1 MHIDPTWQADDR
13 DERSETYRAVAG
25 GVTPWRSAGWVLPLL
40 AACAVVLTG
49 HMLGG
54 AWFSAP
60 AAGLPAGLWVVFA
73 TGLVAYGVSRLGGN
87 EGYGVNGSVRS
98 AVPVRFERDRTRAE
112 EGTARSERE
121 TPREVAA
128 EKPGSSVKKESK
140 PTRVTPRRARSLE
153 LTRPGD
159 FVRRGGLAALSAA
172 ARSFEGSDGS
182 VGSISASI
190 IQRID
195 DRSRERGGAF
205 GGVGRLRVGLMLDP
219 WAVSRL
225 ATDEFRDVEWVR
237 AEGSSPTRALAA
249 MNLDAVVCEGEADGV
264 VVRTREHASRE
275 AGWFD
280 WGTPRPMTYFS
291 IFPLRFDASRVT
303 LHGLLRELEQGETAG
318 VVAARRV
325 VRLAALMSRLPGR
338 LTLADRFA
346 GRGALVRGAGAEVMA
361 DGLREAAEMLGEDPS
376 VAERAAARVASAW
389 IATEHEGLRD
399 NERCRLADLVVRS
412 AGDEPEVMLRSAAV
426 RLSLMDENLGIE
438 AIARADR
445 MIRQRGVQ
453 GGLLGGL
460 EHLRLVQAELE
471 HGTFGEM
478 TLGRVA
484 AGLCLACAAT
494 PADRIAFLKDDL
506 FEDFRF
512 SHYLIGRDKEHAI
525 LMEVFRELE
534 RARRAETFGLP
545 SAKAA

>member
-1 MHIDPTWQADDR
+1 MHIDPTWQADER
-13 DERSETYRAVAG
+13 HERSETYRAVVG
-25 GVTPWRSAGWVLPLL
+25 GMTPWRSAGWVLPVL

-73 TGLVAYGVSRLGGN
+73 TGLVAYGVSRRGGN
-87 EGYGVNGSVRS
+87 EGYGGVTGSVRS
-98 AVPVRFERDRTRAE
+98 VVPVRLERDRTRAE
-112 EGTARSERE
+112 EGTARAERE
-121 TPREVAA
+121 VPREVAA
-128 EKPGSSVKKESK
+128 EKPESSVKKESK
-140 PTRVTPRRARSLE
+140 PTRVTPRRARSLDVK
-153 LTRPGD
+153 RPGD
-159 FVRRGGLAALSAA
+159 LARRGWLSGLAAV
-172 ARSFEGSDGS
+172 ARSFEGPDGS
-182 VGSISASI
+182 VGRFAASLL
-190 IQRID
+190 QRVD
-195 DRSRERGGAF
+195 ERGGSL
-205 GGVGRLRVGLMLDP
+205 GGVGRLRVGLMLDS
-219 WAVSRL
+219 WAAGRF

-237 AEGSSPTRALAA
+237 AEGSSPTRALAE
-249 MNLDAVVCEGEADGV
+249 MNLDAVLCEGEAEGV

-291 IFPLRFDASRVT
+291 IFPLRVDASRVT

-318 VVAARRV
+318 VSAARRV
-325 VRLAALMSRLPGR
+325 TRLAALMSRLPGR

-361 DGLREAAEMLGEDPS
+361 DGLREAAEMLGEEPS
-376 VAERAAARVASAW
+376 AAERAAARVASAW
-389 IATEHEGLRD
+389 VATEHEGLRD
-399 NERCRLADLVVRS
+399 NERCRLVDLVTRS

-545 SAKAA
+545 SSKKAA